1 MAIKLYYTILFLSL
15 DFAFT
20 FYQYKGV
27 RVKLF
32 HFIFVTFIIIASWII
47 NNRFLLIPVDIF
59 QMLLF
64 FSISLL
70 VIGLFSKLS
79 YTNLG
84 SIIKRI
90 GTMKN
95 GGRFIQYHKKIRIF
109 LVFLLFPIIIFI
121 GQLII
126 LWKQ

>member
-20 FYQYKGV
+20 FYQYKGI

-32 HFIFVTFIIIASWII
+32 HFIFLISIIVASWII
-47 NNRFLLIPVDIF
+47 NNKFLLVPVDIF

-70 VIGLFSKLS
+70 IIGLFSKVS

-90 GTMKN
+90 GAMKN
-95 GGRFIQYHKKIRIF
+95 GGRFIQYHKNIRIF
-109 LVFLLFPIIIFI
+109 LVFILFPIIIFI

-126 LWKQ
+126 LWKH